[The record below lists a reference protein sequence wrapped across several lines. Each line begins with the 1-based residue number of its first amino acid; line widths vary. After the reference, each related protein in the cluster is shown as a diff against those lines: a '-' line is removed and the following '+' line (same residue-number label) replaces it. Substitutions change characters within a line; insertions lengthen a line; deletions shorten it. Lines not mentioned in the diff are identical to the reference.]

1 MPQANAATNPG
12 DSTATVERDMRN
24 LPVQVR
30 AATLEPSTFDEA
42 NNTVEVVWTQGAT
55 VRRYDYWNDR
65 PYEEAL
71 SVTPEAVDMT
81 RFDAGTVQVLDGHRT
96 YGGVAAILGIAERG
110 WIENGEGRATIRLS
124 QRPEIAGIVSDIRAG
139 VIRAISFGYSVER
152 YEITR
157 AQDRTDGINVDL
169 YRAARWTPQEIS
181 FVTVP
186 ADAGAGT
193 RSAQQPQSPPAEQG
207 TQPGGLPCE
216 FVRAIAHQP
225 ANQEQRMPQATTQ
238 GEGGSANTNA
248 PATPVVETRA
258 APGAATAFNPATA
271 EFAGQTAAIDGTRAA
286 DILALCTRHGHPG
299 LAEGLLRSNATID
312 QARAAVLDQMDAGD
326 QARRGGS
333 TVSVQTVRDEHETR
347 MRGMQEAIMARMDPG
362 SQLTDLGR
370 QYRGLSLVEMARE
383 SLEGLGVST
392 RGLSRNE
399 IATRAFAVRAG
410 GYHSTGDFPSLLGG
424 VGSRRLRAAYD
435 LAPSTFQLWA
445 RQASNLP
452 DFRIT
457 NVMAVG
463 GAPEL
468 KKLNEAGEYTYG
480 TISEDATGYRA
491 FSYGRAIGLTRQMFV
506 NDDLGAFDRLLTR
519 FGEAARRLENRLV
532 YDQITSNP
540 TMQDNTALF
549 HASHGNLLTTAS
561 ALTLDN
567 MGKARGAMRKQKD
580 LDGKT
585 TLNLSPAY
593 LLVPSDLE
601 QLAYQYTSSNYV
613 PAKASDVNEFR
624 QGGRTAVEPIVEP
637 LLDEVSTTAWFLAA
651 RSGQIDTV
659 EYAYVDGS
667 EGGVRT
673 ETFASEDIDGVKI
686 RATLDF
692 AAKVIDWKGLQK
704 ATGAA

>member
-1 MPQANAATNPG
+1 MPQAAAPNTPPRQ
-12 DSTATVERDMRN
+12 RDVRD

-30 AATLEPSTFDEA
+30 AATLEPATFNAAE
-42 NNTVEVVWTQGAT
+42 NTVEVVWTQGAT
-55 VRRYDYWNDR
+55 VRRYDYWNDK

-96 YGGVAAILGIAERG
+96 YGGVSAILGIAERG
-110 WIENGEGRATIRLS
+110 WIEGGEGRATIRLS
-124 QRPEIAGIVSDIRAG
+124 QRPELAGIVSDIRAG

-157 AQDRTDGINVDL
+157 AQDRTDGVNMDL

-193 RSAQQPQSPPAEQG
+193 RSSPQATQQQGAPQ
-207 TQPGGLPCE
+207 GGLPCE
-216 FVRAIAHQP
+216 FVRAAAHQP

-238 GEGGSANTNA
+238 GEGGNVNA
-248 PATPVVETRA
+248 SQTTTPTASVVENRA
-258 APGAATAFNPATA
+258 APAAPAASAVAMDGA
-271 EFAGQTAAIDGTRAA
+271 RAA
-286 DILALCTRHGHPG
+286 DILALCTRHGQPA
-299 LAEGLLRSNATID
+299 LVDELLRSNASSE
-312 QARAAVLDQMDAGD
+312 QARAAVLDRLDAAD
-326 QARRGGS
+326 QQRRGGS
-333 TVSVQTVRDEHETR
+333 TVSVQTVRDEHDTR
-347 MRGMQEAIMARMDPG
+347 MRGMQEAIMSRMDPRA
-362 SQLTDLGR
+362 QLTDAGR

-383 SLEGLGVST
+383 ALDGLGVST
-392 RGLSRNE
+392 RGMSRNE
-399 IATRAFAVRAG
+399 IASRAFAVRAG
-410 GYHSTGDFPSLLGG
+410 GHHTTGDFPSLLGG
-424 VGSRRLRAAYD
+424 VGARRLRAAYE

-445 RQASNLP
+445 RQAANLP

-457 NVMAVG
+457 NVLSVG

-506 NDDLGAFDRLLTR
+506 NDDLGSFDRLLTR
-519 FGEAARRLENRLV
+519 FGESARRLENRLV
-532 YDQITSNP
+532 YDQITGNP
-540 TMQDNTALF
+540 TMQDGTALF
-549 HASHGNLLTTAS
+549 HASHGNLLTTGS
-561 ALTLDN
+561 ALSLEN
-567 MGKARGAMRKQKD
+567 MAKARAAMRKQKD

-585 TLNLSPAY
+585 TLNLTPAY

-601 QLAYQYTSSNYV
+601 QLAYQFTSSNYV

-637 LLDEVSTTAWFLAA
+637 LLDELSAASWFLAA

-667 EGGVRT
+667 EGVRT
-673 ETFASEDIDGVKI
+673 ETFASEDIDGVKV

>member
-1 MPQANAATNPG
+1 MPQAAATKTTNQ
-12 DSTATVERDMRN
+12 RDVRD

-30 AATLEPSTFDEA
+30 AATLVPATFNDAE
-42 NNTVEVVWTQGAT
+42 NTVEVVWTQGAT
-55 VRRYDYWNDR
+55 VRRYDYWNEK

-96 YGGVAAILGIAERG
+96 YGGVSAILGIAERG

-124 QRPEIAGIVSDIRAG
+124 QRPEMAGIVSDIKAG

-157 AQDRTDGINVDL
+157 AQDRTDGVNMDL

-193 RSAQQPQSPPAEQG
+193 RSAPQAQQRQTAPE
-207 TQPGGLPCE
+207 GGMPCE
-216 FVRAIAHQP
+216 FVRAAAHQP

-238 GEGGSANTNA
+238 GGNVTSAAPAPTSVSENRAAPATTAA
-248 PATPVVETRA
+248 PATP
-258 APGAATAFNPATA
+258 ATPATPA
-271 EFAGQTAAIDGTRAA
+271 MDGARAA
-286 DILALCTRHGHPG
+286 DILALCTRHGQPG
-299 LAEGLLRSNATID
+299 LVDELLRSNSSID
-312 QARAAVLDQMDAGD
+312 QARAAVLDRLDATD
-326 QARRGGS
+326 QQRRGGS
-333 TVSVQTVRDEHETR
+333 TVSVQTVRDEHDTR
-347 MRGMQEAIMARMDPG
+347 MRGMEEAIMSRMD
-362 SQLTDLGR
+362 SRATLTDAGR
-370 QYRGLSLVEMARE
+370 QYRGLSLVDMARE
-383 SLEGLGVST
+383 ALEGLGVST

-399 IATRAFAVRAG
+399 IASRAFAVRAG
-410 GYHSTGDFPSLLGG
+410 GYHTTGDFPSLLGG
-424 VGSRRLRAAYD
+424 VGARRLRAAYD

-445 RQASNLP
+445 YRAPNLP
-452 DFRIT
+452 DFRFT
-457 NVMAVG
+457 NVLAVG

-506 NDDLGAFDRLLTR
+506 NDDLGSFDRLLR
-519 FGEAARRLENRLV
+519 GYGESARRLENRLV
-532 YDQITSNP
+532 YDQITANHV
-540 TMQDNTALF
+540 MQDGTALF
-549 HASHGNLLTTAS
+549 HASHGNLLTAGS
-561 ALTLDN
+561 ALSLDS
-567 MGKARGAMRKQKD
+567 MKKARAAMRKQKD
-580 LDGKT
+580 LDGEN
-585 TLNLSPAY
+585 TLNLTPAY

-613 PAKASDVNEFR
+613 PAVSSDVNEFR
-624 QGGRTAVEPIVEP
+624 AGGRTAVEPIVEP
-637 LLDEVSTTAWFLAA
+637 LLDELSATAWFFAA
-651 RSGQIDTV
+651 HSGQIDTV

-667 EGGVRT
+667 EGVRT
-673 ETFASEDIDGVKI
+673 ETFASEDIDGVKV

-692 AAKVIDWKGLQK
+692 AAKVIDWRGLQK